1 MLSNWL
7 NFKISVMRVYILV
20 FLTIVSVTVCHGTIP
35 IDTVSRQLNEVVV
48 NGEKP
53 QVKGQDGIMVIDL
66 PAIVKD
72 KPITNI
78 LEALGYLPGVVN
90 NNGMIG
96 LAGASDVTIILNGEL
111 TNMPLQNMYQLLYTT
126 PIDRLK
132 TVEVMYTAPAK
143 YHVNGAVINVVLK
156 TPTPLDG
163 LQGQVRAGY
172 NQGHYGS
179 YGGGLAATY
188 AIKDWTFDLNYGLSR
203 SKTWNHEETFS
214 NHLFAGQPKM
224 IEDDMRRISE
234 SCSNTIYAS
243 ATYKRLRLTYNGQ
256 ITSLAKG
263 WSLSD
268 GTLGNFT
275 NNYTFDGPI
284 NYHNIAMLYS
294 APFGLTGGGD
304 YSYYGEKRNQSLFQG
319 SDYLLS
325 ELNKQGINRWHIYL
339 DQQHQF
345 GKWQL
350 NYGVEYQRAD
360 DRSSQIAYPTEDSEG
375 FFGTTSEDVA
385 DAYIGLQR
393 SFNWG
398 LSFNVSAKGEY
409 YHNNYQHN
417 WNFIPQLGATYYK
430 TPKSIFQ
437 LNLSTIRIYP
447 SYWELRNGTSHI
459 NPYSKVLGN
468 PALQPYLNYSGQFS
482 YIFKQKYVATLYVQ
496 YADKATVQLPYQ
508 SLDELSLI
516 YQTINMN
523 YKRTVGLNLNVPFNI
538 SYLWNATA
546 TANLFNQREKADHFH
561 DINFDNKKWIF
572 YGALNNSFRLSQNSP
587 VSLSV
592 DFTYIS
598 PSIQGLADL
607 SSMWKVDAGVKWLFG
622 KKRCCE
628 LDLQVND
635 IFNRWSPT
643 MTINH
648 SGQDYQM
655 KVRDMTRNL
664 KLTFIWRFNGFKPK
678 NDISIDTSRF
688 GTGYHL

>member
-1 MLSNWL
+1 MIAVNSMMAQ
-7 NFKISVMRVYILV
+7 SE
-20 FLTIVSVTVCHGTIP
+20 IP
-35 IDTVSRQLNEVVV
+35 DSIEGLELNEVVV
-48 NGEKP
+48 KGEKP
-53 QVKGQDGIMVIDL
+53 QIKGKDGIMVVDL
-66 PAIVKD
+66 PNIVKD
-72 KPITNI
+72 KPVSNI

-96 LAGASDVTIILNGEL
+96 LAGTSDVTIILNGEL
-111 TNMPLQNMYQLLYTT
+111 TNMPLQNLYQLLYTT

-188 AIKDWTFDLNYGLSR
+188 AVNDWTFDLNYGLSH
-203 SKTWNHEETFS
+203 SKSWNHEETYS
-214 NHLFAGQPKM
+214 NHLFEGQRSM
-224 IEDDMRRISE
+224 IEDNMRRISE
-234 SCSNTIYAS
+234 SWSNTIYAA

-256 ITSLAKG
+256 ITSSAKG
-263 WSLSD
+263 RSLSD
-268 GTLGNFT
+268 GTLGSFT
-275 NNYTFDGPI
+275 NNYIYNGPI
-284 NYHNIAMLYS
+284 NYHNIAMRYS
-294 APFGLTGGGD
+294 APFGLTVGGD
-304 YSYYGEKRNQSLFQG
+304 YTYYGEKRNQSLFQK
-319 SDYLLS
+319 SDYLLG
-325 ELNKQGINRWHIYL
+325 ELNKQDINRWHVYL
-339 DQQHQF
+339 DQQHQL

-350 NYGVEYQRAD
+350 SYGVEYQRAD
-360 DRSSQIAYPTEDSEG
+360 DRSSQKIGDSEG
-375 FFGTTSEDVA
+375 FSGTTSEDVA
-385 DAYIGLQR
+385 DAYIGVQR
-393 SFNWG
+393 SFDWG

-437 LNLSTIRIYP
+437 LNLSTIRVYP

-459 NPYSKVLGN
+459 NPYAKVLGN
-468 PALQPYLNYSGQFS
+468 PSLQPYLNYAGQFS

-508 SLDELSLI
+508 SPDELSLI
-516 YQTINMN
+516 YQTINTN
-523 YKRTVGLNLNVPFNI
+523 YKRTVCLNLNVPFNVGYI
-538 SYLWNATA
+538 WNATA
-546 TANLFNQREKADHFH
+546 TANVFNQREKADHFH
-561 DINFDNKKWIF
+561 DISFDNKKWIF
-572 YGALNNSFRLSQNSP
+572 YGALNNSFKFSQNTP
-587 VSLSV
+587 LSLSV

-607 SSMWKVDAGVKWLFG
+607 SALWKVDAGLKWQFG

-628 LDLQVND
+628 IDLQAND

-643 MTINH
+643 MTIRH
-648 SGQDYQM
+648 AGQDYRM

-678 NDISIDTSRF
+678 NESGIDTSRF
-688 GTGYHL
+688 GTGK

>member
-1 MLSNWL
+1 MKRIFIIFIALSAFNHL
-7 NFKISVMRVYILV
+7 SAQSENTDSI
-20 FLTIVSVTVCHGTIP
+20 G
-35 IDTVSRQLNEVVV
+35 SRQLNEVVV
-48 NGEKP
+48 TGEKP
-53 QVKGQDGIMVIDL
+53 QVKGQDGMMVVDL

-72 KPITNI
+72 KPVSNI

-96 LAGASDVTIILNGEL
+96 LAGATNVTIILNGEL
-111 TNMPLQNMYQLLYTT
+111 TNMPLQNLYQLLYTT
-126 PIDRLK
+126 PVDRLK
-132 TVEVMYTAPAK
+132 TVEIMYTAPAK

-172 NQGHYGS
+172 NQAHYGS
-179 YGGGLAATY
+179 YGGALAATY
-188 AIKDWTFDLNYGLSR
+188 AVNDWTFDLNYGLSR
-203 SKTWNHEETFS
+203 TNGWNREQTFS
-214 NHLFAGQPKM
+214 NHLFEGKRTL

-234 SCSNTIYAS
+234 NWSNSIYTS
-243 ATYKRLRLTYNGQ
+243 ATYKSLRLTYNGQ
-256 ITSLAKG
+256 INSSAKG
-263 WSLSD
+263 RSLSD
-268 GTLGNFT
+268 GTLGSFV
-275 NNYTFDGPI
+275 NYYNCGGPV
-284 NYHNIAMLYS
+284 NYHNIAMRYS
-294 APFGLTGGGD
+294 APFGLTVGGD
-304 YSYYGEKRNQSLFQG
+304 YTYYGEKRNQSLYSG
-319 SDYLLS
+319 SDFIIG
-325 ELNKQGINRWHIYL
+325 EHNKQNINRWHVYL
-339 DQQHQF
+339 DQQHQL

-360 DRSSQIAYPTEDSEG
+360 DSSSQKIGDSEG
-375 FFGTTSEDVA
+375 FSGTTSEDVA

-393 SFNWG
+393 SFDWG

-459 NPYSKVLGN
+459 NPYAKVLGN
-468 PALQPYLNYSGQFS
+468 PSLQPYLNYAAQFS
-482 YIFKQKYVATLYVQ
+482 YIFKQKYVATLYAQ

-508 SLDELSLI
+508 SPDELSLI
-516 YQTINMN
+516 YQTININ

-538 SYLWNATA
+538 GYIWNATA
-546 TANLFNQREKADHFH
+546 TANIFNQREKADRFH
-561 DINFDNKKWIF
+561 DISFDNRKWIF
-572 YGALNNSFRLSQNSP
+572 YGALNNSFRFTQNSP
-587 VSLSV
+587 VSISV

-607 SSMWKVDAGVKWLFG
+607 SNMWKVDAGVKWQFG

-628 LDLQVND
+628 LDLQAND

-643 MTINH
+643 MTINRA
-648 SGQDYQM
+648 GQDYRM
-655 KVRDMTRNL
+655 KVHDMARNL

-678 NDISIDTSRF
+678 NDSSIDTSRF
-688 GTGYHL
+688 GTGK